1 MLRTIRV
8 TIAESC
14 QVDVVEPDY
23 YVKSSD
29 FVAQANA
36 PWGLGRISQRQFQ
49 SNLYTF
55 DESAG
60 NDTFSYVID
69 SGINT
74 AHLEFEGRATLGAD
88 FVNDG
93 QYDDLA
99 GHGTHVAGT
108 IGSRAYGVAKK
119 TQLIGVRVLNKDGV
133 GGMGDVLAG
142 LDWVIR
148 DATAKGRLGKT
159 FANLSLDGPFSNISN
174 TAVASAVKAG
184 VFVGVAAG
192 NDGVSSAL
200 YTRFGLR

>member
-1 MLRTIRV
+1 M
-8 TIAESC
+8 
-14 QVDVVEPDY
+14 VEPDR
-23 YVKSSD
+23 YVEASA

-36 PWGLGRISQRQFQ
+36 PWGLSRISQRQFE

-55 DESAG
+55 DDSAG
-60 NDTFSYVID
+60 NGTFSYIID

-93 QYDDLA
+93 QHDDLA

-108 IGSRAYGVAKK
+108 IGSRAFGVAKK

-142 LDWVIR
+142 LDWVVR

-159 FANLSLDGPFSNISN
+159 FVNLSLDGPFSNISN

-192 NDGVSSAL
+192 NDAVRPRPIDHDGPH
-200 YTRFGLR
+200 